1 MAQPIP
7 LNRRQ
12 LLAAPFGLLAPPVLA
27 QTAEPPGGLLPDKLR
42 ALRQAIEGA
51 PSELRAL
58 LVERRGQAA
67 FAYYRP
73 DTTPVQSLN
82 VASVTKSVVALVAG
96 IAIGRGFIRG
106 VDEPVS
112 AFLQGPQRPELA
124 RITLHHLLTMTSG
137 FDPGPSPDDYYD
149 FAQRFYAPGWLAHAV
164 ARRVA
169 VPPGQRFVYSNWDAQ
184 LVASLI
190 AARLDRPLGD
200 FAREYLFAPLG
211 IDDFQWESGTDRVP
225 NGASGLRLRAPDLLK
240 LGRLALQDGR
250 WGDRQLVPRDFMEQA
265 TRRLV
270 PTGYPSRGRADLWG
284 YGYFWWTSSTPGDEL
299 PTYAAAGYGG
309 QFVYCVPALDLVV
322 ATLADQRSRAIA
334 QRIAELIRNEVLA
347 AVPR

>member
-1 MAQPIP
+1 MAEPIP
-7 LNRRQ
+7 LNRRR
-12 LLAAPFGLLAPPVLA
+12 LLAAPFGLLALPALA
-27 QTAEPPGGLLPDKLR
+27 QPAEPAAGLLSDKLR
-42 ALRQAIEGA
+42 DLRQAIEA
-51 PSELRAL
+51 SLPELRAL
-58 LVERRGQAA
+58 LVERRGHAA
-67 FAYYRP
+67 FAYYRA
-73 DTTPVQSLN
+73 DTSAAQSLN

-96 IAIGRGFIRG
+96 IAMGRGLVRG
-106 VDEPVS
+106 VDEPIA

-124 RITLHHLLTMTSG
+124 RITLRHLLTMTSG
-137 FDPGPSPDDYYD
+137 FDPGANPDDYYD
-149 FAQRFYAPGWLAHAV
+149 FAQRFYAPNWLQHAV

-169 VPPGQRFVYSNWDAQ
+169 APPGQRFVYSNWDAQ
-184 LVASLI
+184 LVASLV
-190 AARLDRPLGD
+190 ATRLGLPLGD
-200 FAREYLFAPLG
+200 FAQEHLFAPLG
-211 IDDFQWESGTDRVP
+211 MEDVQWEAGTDRVP

-240 LGRLALQDGR
+240 LGRLALQGGR
-250 WGDRQLVPRDFMEQA
+250 WGDRQVVPRDFMEQA

-270 PTGYPSRGRADLWG
+270 PTGYPARGRADLWG

-309 QFVYCVPALDLVV
+309 QYVYCVPALDLVV